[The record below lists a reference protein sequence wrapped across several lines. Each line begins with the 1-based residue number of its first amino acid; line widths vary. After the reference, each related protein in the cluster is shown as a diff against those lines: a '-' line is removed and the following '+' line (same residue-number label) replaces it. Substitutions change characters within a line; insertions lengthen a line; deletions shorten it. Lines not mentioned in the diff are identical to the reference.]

1 MNRQWRKT
9 VKTTVITAL
18 GLMPLLP
25 EIAKAAG
32 IETLPAVVSTLA
44 VVAAIQ
50 RIIAIPQIDK
60 QINSWLGAPPPDQD
74 VTVTKK
80 EDTNTHG

>member
-9 VKTTVITAL
+9 IKTTAIVAL
-18 GLMPLLP
+18 GLIPLLP

-60 QINSWLGAPPPDQD
+60 QINQWLGAPPPDQD

>member
-1 MNRQWRKT
+1 
-9 VKTTVITAL
+9 
-18 GLMPLLP
+18 MPLLP

-50 RIIAIPQIDK
+50 RITAIPQIDK
-60 QINSWLGAPPPDQD
+60 QINQWLGAPPPPDQD

>member
-1 MNRQWRKT
+1 
-9 VKTTVITAL
+9 
-18 GLMPLLP
+18 MPLLP

-50 RIIAIPQIDK
+50 RILAIPQIDQK
-60 QINSWLGAPPPDQD
+60 VNTWLGAPPPSTPDQG